1 MKKERIGI
9 FGGTFNPPHI
19 GHIEAAKAF
28 VSGANLDK
36 LIIMPSYIP
45 PHKIYNSSV
54 TCQERLEMCIIA
66 FSDVEKATVSD
77 LEISRGGTSYTYL
90 TLQELSKENCE
101 LYFLCGTDM
110 ILSLDTWKNP
120 DIIFSLAKIC
130 YIRRESDKDVTNQIA
145 EKCKLYSKKYNA
157 DIISIDAQVI
167 DISSSEIRDGTCDLS
182 RYLARGVLDYIVEK
196 GLYK

>member
-19 GHIEAAKAF
+19 GHIGAAKAF
-28 VSGANLDK
+28 VAEAELDK

-45 PHKIYNSSV
+45 PHKVYNSSV
-54 TCQERLEMCIIA
+54 TCEERLDMCHIA
-66 FSDVEKATVSD
+66 FSDIEKATVSD

-90 TLQELSKENCE
+90 TLQELSKENSE

-130 YIRRESDKDVTNQIA
+130 YIRRESNKDITNQIA
-145 EKCKLYSKKYNA
+145 EKCKFYSEKYNA

-167 DISSSEIRDGTCDLS
+167 DISSSEIRDGSCDLS
-182 RYLARGVLDYIVEK
+182 RYLTRGVLDYIVEK
-196 GLYK
+196 GIYK

>member
-19 GHIEAAKAF
+19 GHIEAARSF
-28 VSGANLDK
+28 VSSMHLDR

-45 PHKIYNSSV
+45 PHKVYNSKVS
-54 TCQERLEMCIIA
+54 CEERFEMCKIA
-66 FSDVEKATVSD
+66 FKDIDKATVSD

-90 TLQELSKENCE
+90 TLEELSSEYSE

-110 ILSLDTWKNP
+110 ILSMDTWKNP
-120 DIIFSLAKIC
+120 DIIFSLANIC
-130 YIRRESDKDVTNQIA
+130 YIRRELNQDITRQISDKCT
-145 EKCKLYSKKYNA
+145 LYSKKFNA
-157 DIISIDAQVI
+157 RIIAIDAPVI
-167 DISSSEIRDGTCDLS
+167 DISSSEIREGYCDLS
-182 RYLARGVLDYIVEK
+182 RYLTEGVLNYISEK